1 MKLIIEKS
9 VTVITPSIGS
19 EKLKDALRSIQSQ
32 TYGNITHLV
41 VADGLEEYQDQ
52 VLDVIQNTYTVRP
65 NKNVVLVSSPENTG
79 RNGFYGHRIYAGYPH
94 LINSDYIFFLDE
106 DNWYEPDHVASLV
119 EVLDRGNDFA
129 YSLRKIFNPD
139 KSYVADDNCEALG
152 KWPIYFTHNDPQYLI
167 DTSAFAFNR
176 KFLQMTCH
184 HWHHGWG
191 GDRNYFYRALSYDPK
206 WDTNYKHTLCYRLDG
221 NPGSVGADF
230 FIKGNDEQLKHYNGE
245 LPWLKT

>member
-9 VTVITPSIGS
+9 VIVITPTIGS
-19 EKLKDALRSIQSQ
+19 SKLADAIISIQNQ
-32 TYGNITHLV
+32 TYKNVKHLLV
-41 VADGLEEYQDQ
+41 VDGKEHYLSTMNALPVSFETTEF
-52 VLDVIQNTYTVRP
+52 DVITLPY
-65 NKNVVLVSSPENTG
+65 NTG
-79 RNGFYGHRIYAGYPH
+79 ANGFYGHRIYAGVPH
-94 LINSDYIFFLDE
+94 LVNADYIFFLDE

-167 DTSAFAFNR
+167 DTSSFAFKR
-176 KFLQMTCH
+176 EFLQKTCH
-184 HWHHGWG
+184 LWHSGWG
-191 GDRNYFYRALSYDPK
+191 GDRRYFYSVLAGNPK

-221 NPGSVGADF
+221 NPKSVNEEF
-230 FIKGNDEQLKHYNGE
+230 FIKGNAEQLKHYNGE

>member
-1 MKLIIEKS
+1 MKLVIEKS
-9 VTVITPSIGS
+9 VVVITPTIGS
-19 EKLKDALRSIQSQ
+19 PKLADAIKSVQQQ
-32 TYGNITHLV
+32 TYSNIQHLLV
-41 VADGLEEYQDQ
+41 IDGEQYKNAVHAIVHE
-52 VLDVIQNTYTVRP
+52 VGGFPVRLSLP
-65 NKNVVLVSSPENTG
+65 YNTG
-79 RNGFYGHRIYAGYPH
+79 KTGGNFYGHRIYAGVPH
-94 LINSDYIFFLDE
+94 LVNADYIFFLDE

-167 DTSAFAFNR
+167 DTSSFAFKR
-176 KFLQMTCH
+176 EFLQKTCH
-184 HWHHGWG
+184 LWHSGWG
-191 GDRNYFYRALSYDPK
+191 GDRRYFYSVLAGNPK

-221 NPGSVGADF
+221 NPKSVNEEF
-230 FIKGNDEQLKHYNGE
+230 FIKGNAEQLKHYNGE

>member
-9 VTVITPSIGS
+9 VIVITPTIGS
-19 EKLKDALRSIQSQ
+19 PKLEDAIRSVQAQ
-32 TYGNITHLV
+32 TYSNINHLLV
-41 VADGLEEYQDQ
+41 VDGEQYKNAVYDVVLETAGNLPTIQ
-52 VLDVIQNTYTVRP
+52 VLPY
-65 NKNVVLVSSPENTG
+65 NTG
-79 RNGFYGHRIYAGYPH
+79 KTGGSFYGHRIYAGVPH
-94 LINSDYIFFLDE
+94 FLNDDYIFFLDE
-106 DNWYEPDHVASLV
+106 DNWYEEDHVASLV

-152 KWPIYFTHNDPQYLI
+152 KWPIYFSHEDPQYLV

-176 KFLQMTCH
+176 KFLQQTCH

-191 GDRNYFYRALSYDPK
+191 GDRYYLYNAFRYNPK
-206 WDTNYKHTLCYRLDG
+206 WDTNRKHTLCYRLDG
-221 NPGSVGADF
+221 NPGSVNADF
-230 FIKGNDEQLKHYNGE
+230 FIKGNEEQMKHYNGE